1 MTPYTTYSVI
11 RPLGARRHRNITT
24 LVSCDVVSFW
34 IYLQTVVSFYTS
46 CSFLTIFLFTF
57 TIDCQPGVVFVLYL
71 LFWFIHSLYQARVCF
86 LAASIHSPF
95 EFSTCLFELCSS
107 LHHTKRPLSKRRSTK
122 SSNLQ
127 PGLVGFPTHIVILGQ
142 A

>member
-11 RPLGARRHRNITT
+11 RPLGARQHRIITT
-24 LVSCDVVSFW
+24 LVGCDVVSFW
-34 IYLQTVVSFYTS
+34 IYLQTVVSSYTS

-57 TIDCQPGVVFVLYL
+57 TIDCQPGVVFVLHL
-71 LFWFIHSLYQARVCF
+71 LFCFIHSLYQARVCF

-107 LHHTKRPLSKRRSTK
+107 LH
-122 SSNLQ
+122 Q
-127 PGLVGFPTHIVILGQ
+127 P
-142 A
+142 